1 MPLSLI
7 RQRVNGDPSQMDK
20 VLIAPAP
27 LANVEGQFVRVLR
40 NAGFELVY
48 PGKGHQLTEDEL
60 LVALDGVR
68 ASVAGSE
75 PYTPKVLAAHP
86 QLRVIAR
93 VGVGYDAVDVPA
105 ATARGVA
112 VAIAPGTNQ
121 DAVAE
126 HTFLLMLGLVKN
138 IISQHLGVKSGGWPR
153 GTNLPLRG
161 RTLGIAGL
169 GRIGKA
175 VALRGEVFGMRL
187 LAYEPYP
194 DKAFVAEHKVELV
207 PFERLLAES
216 DFLTLHL
223 PMTAESKHLINRRTL
238 ALMKPT
244 AFLINTARGGL
255 VCEEDLLEA
264 LRTNKIAG
272 AGLDVFEEE
281 PPGKNPL
288 FQLENVLLTP
298 HAAGGDVQ
306 SRDDMSLS
314 AAEAIVA
321 LSRGEWP
328 AEKVV
333 NPEVRERFRW

>member
-1 MPLSLI
+1 M
-7 RQRVNGDPSQMDK
+7 
-20 VLIAPAP
+20 
-27 LANVEGQFVRVLR
+27 
-40 NAGFELVY
+40 
-48 PGKGHQLTEDEL
+48 
-60 LVALDGVR
+60 
-68 ASVAGSE
+68 
-75 PYTPKVLAAHP
+75 
-86 QLRVIAR
+86 
-93 VGVGYDAVDVPA
+93 
-105 ATARGVA
+105 
-112 VAIAPGTNQ
+112 
-121 DAVAE
+121 
-126 HTFLLMLGLVKN
+126 
-138 IISQHLGVKSGGWPR
+138 
-153 GTNLPLRG
+153 
-161 RTLGIAGL
+161 
-169 GRIGKA
+169 
-175 VALRGEVFGMRL
+175 
-187 LAYEPYP
+187 
-194 DKAFVAEHKVELV
+194 